1 MVFLKRK
8 NRKYFIFTLIL
19 SSFFIGL
26 PLLDLDGETFT
37 LTELTSVYTNTPPLV
52 DSLAPYWD
60 NLIENT
66 DPIDL
71 GDIIIIYIDV
81 SDISGVS
88 FVYLEYNGLNHTMT
102 LESGDTYIFMDW
114 KPIKSSVKN
123 YIIWMSDIYDNINS
137 TSGSISVLNENTSP
151 EPKPSNIDP
160 SLLALRLT
168 LIIVCVSF
176 WIIFSLCLFVYISY
190 RKTDYTNR
198 ERKYKNRFKTFK
210 NKAKNTFKKQKKLNK
225 KMVKKKKVRK
235 NAFDKK
241 RRR

>member
-19 SSFFIGL
+19 SSFFISL

-71 GDIIIIYIDV
+71 GSIIIIYIDV

-102 LESGDTYIFMDW
+102 LESGDTYVFMDW
-114 KPIKSSVKN
+114 KPIRSGVKN
-123 YIIWMSDIYDNINS
+123 YIIWMSDIYDNINF
-137 TSGSISVLNENTSP
+137 TSGSISVLGESTSP
-151 EPKPSNIDP
+151 EPKPSNINP

-176 WIIFSLCLFVYISY
+176 WIIFSLCLFIYFSY

-198 ERKYKNRFKTFK
+198 EGKHKNRFKIFK
-210 NKAKNTFKKQKKLNK
+210 NKGKKTLKKQKKK
-225 KMVKKKKVRK
+225 AWK
-235 NAFDKK
+235 NAFNK

>member
-8 NRKYFIFTLIL
+8 NRKYIIFILIL
-19 SSFFIGL
+19 SSFFISL
-26 PLLDLDGETFT
+26 PILNPDKLGNLIPRFPYYN
-37 LTELTSVYTNTPPLV
+37 LKTSAG

-60 NLIENT
+60 NLTENA

-71 GDIIIIYIDV
+71 GSIIIIHIDV

-88 FVYLEYNGLNHTMT
+88 FVYLEYSGINHTMT
-102 LESGDTYIFMDW
+102 LISGDTYVFEDW
-114 KPIKSSVKN
+114 KPISSGVKN
-123 YIIWMSDIYDNINS
+123 YVIWMSDVYENINS
-137 TSGSISVLNENTSP
+137 TSGSISVLGENTTP

-176 WIIFSLCLFVYISY
+176 WLIFSLCLLVYFSH

-198 ERKYKNRFKTFK
+198 KTKHKSRFKIFN
-210 NKAKNTFKKQKKLNK
+210 NKVKRKT
-225 KMVKKKKVRK
+225 KKKKKARK
-235 NAFDKK
+235 KAFNK